1 MTRAILLNS
10 ACVITLLGAVACGP
24 DQTSKQLEVTLSTA
38 NAASAVGARL
48 ELVRRVYLDR
58 DYRPLWIDDSKLEGR
73 ALDLIETLCHAEREG
88 LRAADYDLAGLQAE
102 LARLREDK
110 KSNPPTLAALDLRL
124 TRAFLDY
131 GADLLA
137 GRLDP
142 QAVDNGWYIKARR
155 AAIDSTLRS
164 ALSKDDLE
172 DMVSPLRPRQKEYK
186 ELLQMLADYRELE
199 AKGGW
204 GTIAEVSR
212 LQWGDEG
219 PWVGV
224 LHERLKAT
232 GDLAKAGGKPIYDDE
247 VAKAVARFQERHGI
261 AADGSV
267 GPKTLAALNVPV
279 ETRIRIIE
287 LNLERYRWLPSDFGK
302 RYIQVNIPDYRLYAY
317 DDGKERLTMRVL
329 VGDEY
334 SHATPVF
341 ADSMTHVVF
350 RPQWEVPRRIL
361 VDSVIPNVRKNIHYL
376 AQHSYEVVD
385 IARNEVI
392 ADPSAINWSK
402 LDMNKLPFRVR
413 QKPGSGNEL
422 GRVKFMF
429 PNQFSIYLHDTPA
442 DSLFQKPDKTATH
455 GCVRVE
461 DAVKLA
467 GYVLDRQNGWGDKE
481 ILEAIAADPTKDM
494 APTSVYLKQPVPVY
508 LVYLTAF
515 VRDGVLH
522 FRDDPYSKDHRA
534 MARMGPPAPGDPTQ
548 CEQLKAAVKAL
559 AEGGRL
565 K

>member
-1 MTRAILLNS
+1 MTRAILLNF
-10 ACVITLLGAVACGP
+10 ACVITLLGAAACGP
-24 DQTSKQLEVTLSTA
+24 DETAKQLEVTLSSA
-38 NAASAVGARL
+38 NAAPAVGARL

-58 DYRPLWIDDSKLEGR
+58 DYRPLWIDGSKLEGR
-73 ALDLIETLCHAEREG
+73 ARDLIETLCHAEREG

-102 LARLREDK
+102 LARLRDDK
-110 KSNPPTLAALDLRL
+110 KSNPAALAALDLRL

-131 GADLLA
+131 GSDLLA

-164 ALSKDDLE
+164 ALSKDDFD
-172 DMVSPLRPRQKEYK
+172 DMVSPLRLRQKEYK
-186 ELLQMLADYRELE
+186 ELLQMLADYREIQ

-204 GTIAEVSR
+204 GTIAEVSQ

-219 PWVGV
+219 PWVSV
-224 LHERLKAT
+224 LRERLKAT
-232 GDLAKAGGKPIYDDE
+232 GDLGKAGGKPIYDDE

-261 AADGSV
+261 PADGSV
-267 GPKTLAALNVPV
+267 GPRTLAALNVPV

-302 RYIQVNIPDYRLYAY
+302 RYILVNIPDYRLYAY

-341 ADSMTHVVF
+341 ADSMTYIVF
-350 RPQWEVPRRIL
+350 RPQWDVPRRIL

-402 LDMNKLPFRVR
+402 LDMSKLPFRVR
-413 QKPGSGNEL
+413 QKPGSVNEL
-422 GRVKFMF
+422 GTVKFMF

-442 DSLFQKPDKTATH
+442 DSLFEKPDRTATH

-461 DAVKLA
+461 DPVKLA
-467 GYVLDRQNGWGDKE
+467 GYVLDKEKGWGHEE
-481 ILEAIAADPTKDM
+481 ILEAIAADPTKDI
-494 APTSVYLKQPVPVY
+494 APTSVYLKHPVPVY
-508 LVYLTAF
+508 LLYLTAF

-522 FRDDPYSKDHRA
+522 FRDDPYGKDRRA
-534 MARMGPPAPGDPTQ
+534 MARMGRPAPGDRSE
-548 CEQLKAAVKAL
+548 CEQLKKL
-559 AEGGRL
+559 AEGGRVR
-565 K
+565 

>member
-10 ACVITLLGAVACGP
+10 ACVITLLGAAACGP
-24 DQTSKQLEVTLSTA
+24 DETAKQLEVTLSST
-38 NAASAVGARL
+38 NAAPAVGARL

-58 DYRPLWIDDSKLEGR
+58 DYRPLWIDGSKFEGR

-102 LARLREDK
+102 LVRLRGDK
-110 KSNPPTLAALDLRL
+110 KSNPAALAALDLRL

-131 GADLLA
+131 GGDLLA

-164 ALSKDDLE
+164 ALSKDDF
-172 DMVSPLRPRQKEYK
+172 DGMVSPLRPRQKEYK

-212 LQWGDEG
+212 LQWGDKG
-219 PWVGV
+219 PWVDV
-224 LHERLKAT
+224 LRHRLKAT
-232 GDLAKAGGKPIYDDE
+232 GDLGKAEGKPVYDDK

-261 AADGSV
+261 PADGSV
-267 GPKTLAALNVPV
+267 GPTTLAALNVPV

-302 RYIQVNIPDYRLYAY
+302 RYILVNIPDYRLYAY
-317 DDGKERLTMRVL
+317 DDGKERLTMRVI

-334 SHATPVF
+334 NHATPVF

-350 RPQWEVPRRIL
+350 RPQWDVPRRIL

-402 LDMNKLPFRVR
+402 LDMNKIPFRVR

-422 GRVKFMF
+422 GTVKFMF

-442 DSLFQKPDKTATH
+442 DSLFEKQNRTLSH

-461 DAVKLA
+461 DPVKLA
-467 GYVLDRQNGWGDKE
+467 GYVLDKQEGWGDDQ

-494 APTSVYLKQPVPVY
+494 APTSVYLKHPVPVY
-508 LVYLTAF
+508 LLYLTAF

-522 FRDDPYSKDHRA
+522 FRDDPYSKDRRA
-534 MARMGPPAPGDPTQ
+534 MARMGRPVPGDRSE
-548 CEQLKAAVKAL
+548 CEQLKKL
-559 AEGGRL
+559 AEGRRVR
-565 K
+565 

>member
-1 MTRAILLNS
+1 MTRAILLNF
-10 ACVITLLGAVACGP
+10 ACVITLLGAAACGP
-24 DQTSKQLEVTLSTA
+24 DETAKQLEVTLSSA
-38 NAASAVGARL
+38 NAAPAVGARL

-58 DYRPLWIDDSKLEGR
+58 DYRPLWIDGSKLEGR
-73 ALDLIETLCHAEREG
+73 ARDLIETLCHAEREG

-102 LARLREDK
+102 LARLRDDK
-110 KSNPPTLAALDLRL
+110 KSNPAALAALDLRL

-131 GADLLA
+131 GSDLLA

-164 ALSKDDLE
+164 ALSKDDFD
-172 DMVSPLRPRQKEYK
+172 DMVSPLRLRQKEYK
-186 ELLQMLADYRELE
+186 ELLQMLADYREIQ

-204 GTIAEVSR
+204 GTIAEVSQ

-224 LHERLKAT
+224 LRERLKAT
-232 GDLAKAGGKPIYDDE
+232 GDLGKAGGKPIYDDE

-261 AADGSV
+261 PADGSV
-267 GPKTLAALNVPV
+267 GPRTLAALNVPV

-302 RYIQVNIPDYRLYAY
+302 RYILVNIPDYRLYAY

-341 ADSMTHVVF
+341 ADSMTYIVF
-350 RPQWEVPRRIL
+350 RPQWDVPRRIL

-402 LDMNKLPFRVR
+402 LDMSKLPFRVR
-413 QKPGSGNEL
+413 QKPGSVNEL
-422 GRVKFMF
+422 GTVKFMF

-442 DSLFQKPDKTATH
+442 DSLFEKPDRTATH

-461 DAVKLA
+461 DPVKLA
-467 GYVLDRQNGWGDKE
+467 GYVLDKEKGWGHEE
-481 ILEAIAADPTKDM
+481 ILEAIAADPTKDI
-494 APTSVYLKQPVPVY
+494 APTSVYLKHPVPVY
-508 LVYLTAF
+508 LLYLTAF

-522 FRDDPYSKDHRA
+522 FRDDPYGKDRRA
-534 MARMGPPAPGDPTQ
+534 MARMGRPAPGDRSE
-548 CEQLKAAVKAL
+548 CEQLKKL
-559 AEGGRL
+559 AEGGRVR
-565 K
+565 

>member
-10 ACVITLLGAVACGP
+10 ACVITLLGAAACGP
-24 DQTSKQLEVTLSTA
+24 DKTAKQLEVTLSSA
-38 NAASAVGARL
+38 NAAPALGPRL
-48 ELVRRVYLDR
+48 ERLRRVYLDR
-58 DYRPLWIDDSKLEGR
+58 DYRPLWIDGSKLQGQ
-73 ALDLIETLCHAEREG
+73 AIDLIEALCHAERDG
-88 LRAADYDLAGLQAE
+88 LRAADYDLGGLQAE
-102 LARLREDK
+102 LARLRESK
-110 KSNPPTLAALDLRL
+110 KPNPAALAALDLRL

-131 GADLLA
+131 GGDLLA

-164 ALSKDDLE
+164 ALSKDDF
-172 DMVSPLRPRQKEYK
+172 DAMVSPLRLRQKEYK
-186 ELLQMLADYRELE
+186 ELLQMLADYREIQ

-224 LHERLKAT
+224 LRERLKAT
-232 GDLAKAGGKPIYDDE
+232 GDLGKAGGKPIYDDE

-261 AADGSV
+261 PANGTVD
-267 GPKTLAALNVPV
+267 PTTLAALNVPV

-302 RYIQVNIPDYRLYAY
+302 RYILVNIPDYRLYAY
-317 DDGKERLTMRVL
+317 DDGKERLTMRVI
-329 VGDEY
+329 VGEEY

-341 ADSMTHVVF
+341 ADSMTYIVF
-350 RPQWEVPRRIL
+350 RPQWNVPRRIL

-392 ADPSAINWSK
+392 ADPSAINWFKLDLSK
-402 LDMNKLPFRVR
+402 LLFRVR

-422 GRVKFMF
+422 GTVKFMF
-429 PNQFSIYLHDTPA
+429 PNQFSIYLHATPA
-442 DSLFQKPDKTATH
+442 DSLFEKPTRTATH

-461 DAVKLA
+461 DPIKLA
-467 GYVLDRQNGWGDKE
+467 GYVLDKEKGWGHQE
-481 ILEAIAADPTKDM
+481 ILEAIAADPTKDI
-494 APTSVYLKQPVPVY
+494 APTSVYLKHPVPVY

-522 FRDDPYSKDHRA
+522 FRDDPYGKDQRA
-534 MARMGPPAPGDPTQ
+534 MARMGPPAPGNPTE
-548 CEQLKAAVKAL
+548 CEQLKAL
-559 AEGGRL
+559 AEGRRV